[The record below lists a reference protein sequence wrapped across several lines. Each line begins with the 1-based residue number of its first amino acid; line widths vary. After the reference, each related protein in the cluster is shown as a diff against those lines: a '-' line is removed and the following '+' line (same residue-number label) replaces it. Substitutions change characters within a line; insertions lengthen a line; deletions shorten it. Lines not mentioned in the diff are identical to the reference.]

1 MKIFRL
7 GAAVAA
13 AALTISFNAVADTVL
28 PSVTDSASLCS
39 QQIRLV
45 GEQVLMFQRDTGGW
59 PKNVDMATPLTD
71 PEMKAAVS
79 YTHLTLPTTSRV

>member
-7 GAAVAA
+7 AAATA
-13 AALTISFNAVADTVL
+13 AALTISFNAMADTVL

-45 GEQVLMFQRDTGGW
+45 GEQVLMFQRATGGW

-71 PEMKAAVS
+71 IEMKAVLLS
-79 YTHLTLPTTSRV
+79 LIHISEPTRP